1 MSRNSTPPSFPRR
14 RESIPADSDDRWEL
28 AGLSLSSRLI
38 MGTARYPS
46 RQALLDSLA
55 VSGAEMVTVALRRV
69 GVGAGDENL
78 YEVLSGEGYALLPN
92 TAGCFTAR
100 DAVLTA
106 ELAREALGTDLIKLE
121 VIADDATLL
130 PDGENLL
137 AAARTLVDKG
147 FKVLPYTNDDPILA
161 LKLEDAGCA
170 AVMPLGAP
178 IGSGLGIRN
187 PHNIQL
193 IKSRAGVPVIVDA
206 GVGTASDVAVAFELG
221 CDAVLAQQ
229 RRSPRP
235 GPGPDGEGGRTRG
248 GLRPGGVPGGKDA
261 PEVLRGA
268 DQPDGR
274 ARRGRALTKSP
285 FPRLRGGS

>member
-1 MSRNSTPPSFPRR
+1 MSRNSTPPSLPRR

-28 AGLSLSSRLI
+28 AGLPLSSRLI

-78 YEVLSGEGYALLPN
+78 YEVLSGAGYALLPN

-106 ELAREALGTDLIKLE
+106 ELAREALGTNLIKLE

-161 LKLEDAGCA
+161 LKLEDIGCA
-170 AVMPLGAP
+170 AVMPWGLPSDRGW
-178 IGSGLGIRN
+178 GSAT
-187 PHNIQL
+187 PTTSSSS
-193 IKSRAGVPVIVDA
+193 SRAR
-206 GVGTASDVAVAFELG
+206 AF
-221 CDAVLAQQ
+221 
-229 RRSPRP
+229 R
-235 GPGPDGEGGRTRG
+235 
-248 GLRPGGVPGGKDA
+248 
-261 PEVLRGA
+261 
-268 DQPDGR
+268 
-274 ARRGRALTKSP
+274 
-285 FPRLRGGS
+285 